1 MCGCSAGRSNASVAR
16 VQSFTANSSA
26 PTSNE
31 PCTYELTQVQDW
43 LDKANCFKSNGLY
56 VTYGISLRQINMYIG
71 ALMSA
76 INYPTNLCYFRKQL
90 DEIQSF
96 ITIVISTG
104 QC

>member
-1 MCGCSAGRSNASVAR
+1 MCGCSAGRASAPSAR
-16 VQSFTANSSA
+16 IQSFTSSSSV
-26 PTSNE
+26 SNE
-31 PCTYELTQVQDW
+31 PCTYELSQVQDW

-56 VTYGISLRQINMYIG
+56 VSFGISLRQLNMYVG

-76 INYPTNLCYFRKQL
+76 INYPTNLCYFKKQL